1 MLRCIHFRGE
11 IPLCANSRADEIAQ
25 TIIQVMNERKPQSV
39 QQLKA
44 LVKERLFLAGEE
56 EILESILKLQSQ
68 GTIKLESQPPPAS
81 LKLAT
86 YLKTSQA
93 LWYWATIAVA
103 TITAAT
109 VFTVPEDFYP
119 WSYLRNVLGI
129 IFVLWLPG
137 YASIKALFPVRMPI
151 KTSTESLE
159 AIERITLSIG
169 MSIALVP
176 IVGLLL
182 YYTPWGLSVTP
193 IVLSL
198 LALTV
203 VLATVAIA
211 REHQTKTKT
220 QTYPI
225 TKP

>member
-1 MLRCIHFRGE
+1 
-11 IPLCANSRADEIAQ
+11 
-25 TIIQVMNERKPQSV
+25 MNEREPQSV
-39 QQLKA
+39 QQLTA
-44 LVKERLFLAGEE
+44 LVKERLFFAGEE
-56 EILESILKLQSQ
+56 KILESILKLQSQ
-68 GTIKLESQPPPAS
+68 GTIKLENQPLPPS

-93 LWYWATIAVA
+93 HWYWLTMAVA
-103 TITAAT
+103 TITVAIVLT
-109 VFTVPEDFYP
+109 IPEDFYP
-119 WSYLRNVLGI
+119 WSYLRNILGI

-151 KTSTESLE
+151 KTSTENLE
-159 AIERITLSIG
+159 TIERIALSIG
-169 MSIALVP
+169 MSITLVP

-182 YYTPWGLSVTP
+182 YYTPWGLSLTP

-211 REHQTKTKT
+211 RELQTKTKTKT
-220 QTYPI
+220 QTYSIP
-225 TKP
+225 KP

>member
-1 MLRCIHFRGE
+1 MS
-11 IPLCANSRADEIAQ
+11 ANSRADEIAQ

-39 QQLKA
+39 QQLAA
-44 LVKERLFLAGEE
+44 LVKERLFFAGEE
-56 EILESILKLQSQ
+56 RILESILKLQSQ

-81 LKLAT
+81 LDLAS

-103 TITAAT
+103 TLTVAI

-137 YASIKALFPVRMPI
+137 YASIKALFPVRAPI
-151 KTSTESLE
+151 KTSTEHLE
-159 AIERITLSIG
+159 TIERIALSIG

-176 IVGLLL
+176 MIGLIL
-182 YYTPWGLSVTP
+182 YYTPLGLSITP

-198 LALTV
+198 LALTF

-220 QTYPI
+220 QAYSY
-225 TKP
+225 TKSEQ

>member
-1 MLRCIHFRGE
+1 LSD
-11 IPLCANSRADEIAQ
+11 NSKADELTQ
-25 TIIQVMNERKPQSV
+25 TIIKTINERKPQNV
-39 QQLKA
+39 QQLTTF
-44 LVKERLFLAGEE
+44 VKERIPIAEEKILAA
-56 EILESILKLQSQ
+56 ILKLQSQ
-68 GTIKLESQPPPAS
+68 GTIKLESQPLPAS

-103 TITAAT
+103 TITVVI

-137 YASIKALFPVRMPI
+137 YTFIKALFPARMPI
-151 KTSTESLE
+151 KTSTENLE
-159 AIERITLSIG
+159 TIERIALSLG

-176 IVGLLL
+176 IIGLLL
-182 YYTPWGLSVTP
+182 YYTPLGISVTP

-198 LALTV
+198 LALTIV
-203 VLATVAIA
+203 FATAAIA
-211 REHQTKTKT
+211 REHQTKAKM
-220 QTYPI
+220 QAYSI
-225 TKP
+225 AKS

>member
-1 MLRCIHFRGE
+1 
-11 IPLCANSRADEIAQ
+11 
-25 TIIQVMNERKPQSV
+25 MNERKPQSV

-44 LVKERLFLAGEE
+44 LVKERLFFAGEE
-56 EILESILKLQSQ
+56 RILESILKLQSQ
-68 GTIKLESQPPPAS
+68 GTIKLESQPLPAS

-93 LWYWATIAVA
+93 LWYWVTMAVA
-103 TITAAT
+103 AITVAI
-109 VFTVPEDFYP
+109 VFTIPEDFYP
-119 WSYLRNVLGI
+119 WSYLRNILGI

-137 YASIKALFPVRMPI
+137 YTSIKALFPVRMPI
-151 KTSTESLE
+151 ETSTENLE
-159 AIERITLSIG
+159 TIVRIALSIG

-176 IVGLLL
+176 IIGLLL

-193 IVLSL
+193 IVVSL

-203 VLATVAIA
+203 ILATVAIA

-220 QTYPI
+220 QTYSIPQS
-225 TKP
+225 

>member
-1 MLRCIHFRGE
+1 MS
-11 IPLCANSRADEIAQ
+11 ANSKADEIAQ

-39 QQLKA
+39 QQLTA
-44 LVKERLFLAGEE
+44 LVKERLSATEE
-56 EILESILKLQSQ
+56 KILESILKLQSQ
-68 GTIKLESQPPPAS
+68 GTIKLESQPLPAS

-93 LWYWATIAVA
+93 LWYWVTTAIA
-103 TITAAT
+103 TITVVI

-137 YASIKALFPVRMPI
+137 YTFIKALFPVRMPM
-151 KTSTESLE
+151 KTSTENLE
-159 AIERITLSIG
+159 TIERIALSLG

-182 YYTPWGLSVTP
+182 YYTPLGISVTP

-198 LALTV
+198 LALTFV
-203 VLATVAIA
+203 FATVAIA

-220 QTYPI
+220 QAYSI
-225 TKP
+225 TKS

>member
-1 MLRCIHFRGE
+1 LS
-11 IPLCANSRADEIAQ
+11 ANSRADEIAQ

-39 QQLKA
+39 QQLTA
-44 LVKERLFLAGEE
+44 LVKERLSATEE
-56 EILESILKLQSQ
+56 KILESILKLQSQ
-68 GTIKLESQPPPAS
+68 GTIKLESQPLPAS

-93 LWYWATIAVA
+93 LWYWVTTAIA
-103 TITAAT
+103 TITVAI

-137 YASIKALFPVRMPI
+137 YTFIKALYPVRMPI
-151 KTSTESLE
+151 KASTENLE
-159 AIERITLSIG
+159 TIERIALSLG

-176 IVGLLL
+176 MIGLLL
-182 YYTPWGLSVTP
+182 YYTPLGLSVTP

-198 LALTV
+198 LALTFV
-203 VLATVAIA
+203 FATVAIA

-220 QTYPI
+220 QAYSI
-225 TKP
+225 TKS

>member
-1 MLRCIHFRGE
+1 LS
-11 IPLCANSRADEIAQ
+11 ANSRADEIAQ
-25 TIIQVMNERKPQSV
+25 IIIQVMNERKPQSV
-39 QQLKA
+39 QQLTA
-44 LVKERLFLAGEE
+44 LVKERLSATEE

-68 GTIKLESQPPPAS
+68 GKIKLESQPPPAS
-81 LKLAT
+81 LKLAS

-103 TITAAT
+103 TITVAA

-129 IFVLWLPG
+129 ILVLWLPG

-151 KTSTESLE
+151 QTSTENLE
-159 AIERITLSIG
+159 TIERIALSIG
-169 MSIALVP
+169 MSITLVP

-203 VLATVAIA
+203 VLATVAIT

-220 QTYPI
+220 QAYSI
-225 TKP
+225 AKS

>member
-1 MLRCIHFRGE
+1 LS
-11 IPLCANSRADEIAQ
+11 ANSKADEIAQ

-39 QQLKA
+39 QQLTA
-44 LVKERLFLAGEE
+44 LVKERLSATEE
-56 EILESILKLQSQ
+56 KILESILKLQSQ
-68 GTIKLESQPPPAS
+68 GTIKLESQPLPAS

-93 LWYWATIAVA
+93 LWYWVTTAIA
-103 TITAAT
+103 TITVVI

-137 YASIKALFPVRMPI
+137 YTFIKALFPVRMPM
-151 KTSTESLE
+151 KTSTENLE
-159 AIERITLSIG
+159 TIERIALSLG

-182 YYTPWGLSVTP
+182 YYTPLGISVTP

-198 LALTV
+198 LALTFV
-203 VLATVAIA
+203 FATVAIA

-220 QTYPI
+220 QAYSI
-225 TKP
+225 TKS